1 MKEFDADLHIHSRY
15 SWGVSPLMD
24 LETIC
29 RMARIKGIKIVGTGD
44 CLYLDWVKE
53 LESKLEE
60 RNNTYRLENTYYI
73 LQSEVETTLKGR
85 VHHLIFFPNF
95 SSIYELRD
103 KILNEGY
110 SKLTTGRP
118 MLKLSPE
125 RLAEIVVEVGAL
137 VGPSH
142 AFTPWTSMYA
152 FFESITDCYGRNT
165 GEIYF
170 LELGLSADTS
180 MAKTLTELNNCTFVS
195 FSDAHS
201 PYPDKLGREF
211 TRFKLKN
218 PSFPEIKK
226 ALMLAKGREITLNV
240 GLDPREGKYHLT
252 GCIRCTAAY
261 TLDDII
267 DNGTIKKVCPA
278 CGGPLKIGVKDRIT
292 MLSQKNRR
300 GSTVKRPPYVHI
312 VPLLEILRALKG
324 QSTTKT
330 KSIQHMY
337 YQLIEEF
344 DTETNILI
352 DAPLDEIAQEH
363 QKLAEILRK
372 FRDDRIEFEFVGRA
386 GHYGK
391 IKIQ

>member
-44 CLYLDWVKE
+44 CLYLDWLKE

-60 RNNTYRLENTYYI
+60 RDNTYKLENTYYI
-73 LQSEVETTLKGR
+73 LQCEVETTLKGR
-85 VHHLIFFPNF
+85 VHHLIFFPSI
-95 SSIYELRD
+95 SSVYELRD
-103 KILNEGY
+103 KILSEGY

-125 RLAEIVVEVGAL
+125 RLVEIVIDVGAL

-152 FFESITDCYGRNT
+152 FFESINDCYGRST
-165 GEIYF
+165 GGIYF
-170 LELGLSADTS
+170 LELGLSADTT
-180 MAKTLTELNNCTFVS
+180 MARSLTELNDCAFVS

-218 PSFPEIKK
+218 PSFTEIKK
-226 ALMLAKGREITLNV
+226 ALMRVTGREITLNV

-252 GCIRCTAAY
+252 GCTRCKAAY

-267 DNGTIKKVCPA
+267 DNGKIRKVCPS

-312 VPLLEILRALKG
+312 VPLLEILRAIKG
-324 QSTTKT
+324 HSTTKT
-330 KSIQHMY
+330 KSIQHTY
-337 YQLIEEF
+337 YQLIKEF
-344 DTETNILI
+344 GTETNILI
-352 DAPLDEIAQEH
+352 DVPLDEIAQEH
-363 QKLAEILRK
+363 QKLAEILQK